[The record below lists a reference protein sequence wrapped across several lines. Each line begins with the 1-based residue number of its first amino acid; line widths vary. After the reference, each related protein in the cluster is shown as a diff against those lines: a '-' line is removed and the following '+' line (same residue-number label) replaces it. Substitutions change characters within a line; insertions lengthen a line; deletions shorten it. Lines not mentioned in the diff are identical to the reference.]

1 MRSAAWRLR
10 LPMAFAIAGCAQ
22 PGGAPVPAR
31 DDRAALRTVIDSL
44 LSAPETRQ
52 ARWGVLVVD
61 PERGDTLYS
70 HDAGKLLVPAS
81 NMKLVTSAVALDAL
95 GPDFRYA
102 TPIVARGDVRAGT
115 LDGDLLVIGRG
126 DPTVSDHVAGDA
138 MLPLRALA
146 ESLWVRGIRRV
157 RGRVSPFGDA
167 FPDANVGYAWEYDD
181 LSSSSGA
188 PIDELLFNEG
198 VSDIHVR
205 GADRAGDP
213 PQARTS
219 PARSFPRLRVEAT
232 TIVRGMS
239 RDSLPQLD
247 AVLDTLTGIVV
258 VKGTIPIGDTTTVS
272 VAHRDP
278 SEAYMAALREAL
290 LDRGISIG
298 DSVLPAATR
307 LDTLLVVHSLPLSQ
321 ILPFFLKPS
330 QNQIGE
336 MLFKTVALQ
345 RTDTGTARIARR
357 LVAERLRSWGVQ
369 PDGFLVWD
377 GSGLSRQDLVSPE
390 TIVHVLDAVRRG
402 PNFQLYYD
410 ALPVAGV
417 DGTLRG
423 RMRSTTGEA
432 NVRGKTGTLSN
443 VRSLSGYV
451 TTAGGEQL
459 LFSVL
464 CNNYLV
470 PTSYITRV
478 QDTIAVRLSRLRL
491 RDGSRRVR
499 GGDEDRGGLGARGGR
514 GGRGGPSGG
523 RN

>member
-1 MRSAAWRLR
+1 MRSGACRLR
-10 LPMAFAIAGCAQ
+10 LSIVFVIAACAQ
-22 PGGAPVPAR
+22 PGGAPAPAR
-31 DDRAALRTVIDSL
+31 DDRATLRHVIDSL

-52 ARWGVLVVD
+52 ARWGLLIVD

-81 NMKLVTSAVALDAL
+81 NMKILTSAVALDAL

-102 TPIVARGDVRAGT
+102 TTIVARGDVRAGT

-126 DPTVSDHVAGDA
+126 DPTVSDHAAGDA

-157 RGRVSPFGDA
+157 RGRVQPFGDA

-181 LSSSSGA
+181 LSSTSGA

-219 PARSFPRLRVEAT
+219 PARTFPRLRIEAA
-232 TIVRGMS
+232 TIVRGAA
-239 RDSLPQLD
+239 RDSLAQLD
-247 AVLDTLTGIVV
+247 AVLDTLLGDVV
-258 VKGTIPIGDTTTVS
+258 VKGTIPVGDTTTIS
-272 VAHRDP
+272 LAHRDP
-278 SEAYMAALREAL
+278 SEAYIAALREAL
-290 LDRGISIG
+290 VDRGISVG
-298 DSVLPAATR
+298 DSVLPVSAR
-307 LDTLLVVHSLPLSQ
+307 MDTLLALHSMPLSQ

-345 RTDTGTARIARR
+345 RTDTGTGRVARR
-357 LVAERLRSWGVQ
+357 LVAERLRAWGAQ

-377 GSGLSRQDLVSPE
+377 GSGMSRQDLVSPE
-390 TIVHVLDAVRRG
+390 TVVHVLDAMRRS

-423 RMRSTTGEA
+423 RMRSTSGEA

-451 TTAGGEQL
+451 TTASGQQL
-459 LFSVL
+459 VFSVL
-464 CNNYLV
+464 CNNYIV
-470 PTSYITRV
+470 PTAYITRV
-478 QDTIAVRLSRLRL
+478 QDTIAVRLSRLKMGDTGSSVRAG
-491 RDGSRRVR
+491 RGDG
-499 GGDEDRGGLGARGGR
+499 GNGGARH
-514 GGRGGPSGG
+514 
-523 RN
+523 

>member
-1 MRSAAWRLR
+1 L
-10 LPMAFAIAGCAQ
+10 FACAGCA
-22 PGGAPVPAR
+22 PLSGAPAPAR
-31 DDRAALRTVIDSL
+31 DDRATLRYAIDSL
-44 LSAPETRQ
+44 LAAPETRH

-70 HDAGKLLVPAS
+70 RDAGKLLVPAS
-81 NMKLVTSAVALDAL
+81 NMKIVTAAVALDAL
-95 GPDFRYA
+95 GPDFRFA
-102 TPIVARGDVRAGT
+102 TPVVARGDVRAGA

-138 MLPLRALA
+138 MFPLRAMA
-146 ESLWVRGIRRV
+146 DSLWDRGIRRI
-157 RGRVSPFGDA
+157 RGRLLPFGDA
-167 FPDANVGYAWEYDD
+167 FPDATVGYAWEYDD
-181 LSSSSGA
+181 LTSSSGA

-205 GADRAGDP
+205 GGDRAGDP

-219 PARSFPRLRVEAT
+219 PARTFPRVRIEAT
-232 TIVRGMS
+232 TIARGTG
-239 RDSLPQLD
+239 RDSVAQLD
-247 AVLDTLTGIVV
+247 AVKDTLRGDVV
-258 VKGTIPIGDTTTVS
+258 VKGTIPVGDTTTLTVT
-272 VAHRDP
+272 HRDP
-278 SEAYMAALREAL
+278 AEAYLAALREAL
-290 LDRGISIG
+290 VDRGISIG

-307 LDTLLVVHSLPLSQ
+307 MDTLTVLRSLPLSQ

-336 MLFKTVALQ
+336 MLFKSVALQ
-345 RTDTGTARIARR
+345 RTDTGSGRIARR
-357 LVAERLRSWGVQ
+357 LVGERLRSWGAQ
-369 PDGFLVWD
+369 SDGFLVWD

-390 TIVHVLDAVRRG
+390 TIVHVLDAMRRG
-402 PNFQLYYD
+402 PHAQLYYD

-451 TTAGGEQL
+451 TTADGRML
-459 LFSVL
+459 IFSVL

-470 PTSYITRV
+470 PTAYITRV
-478 QDTIAVRLSRLRL
+478 QDTIAVRLSRLH
-491 RDGSRRVR
+491 
-499 GGDEDRGGLGARGGR
+499 
-514 GGRGGPSGG
+514 SGG
-523 RN
+523 GNAGGGS